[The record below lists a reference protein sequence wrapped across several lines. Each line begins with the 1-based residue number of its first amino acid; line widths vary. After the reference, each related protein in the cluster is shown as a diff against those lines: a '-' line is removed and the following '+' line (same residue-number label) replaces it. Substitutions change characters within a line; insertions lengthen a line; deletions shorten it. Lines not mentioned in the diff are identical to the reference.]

1 MTMPRVSLA
10 MPVYN
15 GENFI
20 REAIEAILVQD
31 LADFELIITDNAS
44 TDATEEICRAYAARD
59 KRVRYYR
66 NPQNLGAAPNYNRG
80 FELARGTYLKWCPH
94 DDYMSPNF
102 LSACVAK
109 LEERPD
115 AALAFGFTQCVDKN
129 SEPFKW
135 PDGEMGTIDDPDPA
149 NRFYRCITEA
159 ATNFPIF
166 GLYRVDLLKRTTLHR
181 SYYGSDRA
189 LTAEVALL
197 GPCLMVPEAIFYN
210 REHPSRSIN
219 ITDLA
224 VRSRWQNG
232 KSTRRAAMEHVNL
245 LTHLIEIARR
255 HPDVIAP
262 HRALAALAK
271 YALTPKQ
278 VGRYGLDMIRFVSPG
293 LGMQLKRLVVRPI
306 KRARDESEE
315 MEDDIAQNAQA

>member
-1 MTMPRVSLA
+1 MTTPRVSLA

-20 REAIEAILVQD
+20 REAIESILAQD
-31 LADFELIITDNAS
+31 LADLELIITDNAS
-44 TDATEEICRAYAARD
+44 TDATEAICREYAARD
-59 KRVRYYR
+59 SRVRYYR
-66 NPQNLGAAPNYNRG
+66 NEKNLGAAPNYNRG

-115 AALAFGFTQCVDKN
+115 AALAFGYTQSVDQN
-129 SEPFKW
+129 SQNREW
-135 PDGEMGTIDDPDPA
+135 PEVEMGTIDDPNPA
-149 NRFYRCITEA
+149 TRFYRCITEA
-159 ATNFPIF
+159 ATNFPVF
-166 GLYRVDLLKRTTLHR
+166 GLYRMDLLKRTTLHR

-197 GPCLMVPEAIFYN
+197 GPCLMAKEAIFYN
-210 REHPSRSIN
+210 REHPNRSIN
-219 ITDLA
+219 MTDVA

-245 LTHLIEIARR
+245 LSQLIEIARR
-255 HPDVIAP
+255 HPDVVAP
-262 HRALAALAK
+262 HKALGALAK
-271 YALTPKQ
+271 YALTPHQ
-278 VGRYGLDMIRFVSPG
+278 LGRYCLDMIRFVSPG
-293 LGMQLKRLVVRPI
+293 LGMQLKRLVVREP
-306 KRARDESEE
+306 RQTPSTV
-315 MEDDIAQNAQA
+315 